1 MDVKKLKKR
10 TLFSAV
16 WIVIALLA
24 VTSGTYAWFTFA
36 PRTTVTPMYGT
47 VTGGDGNLLI
57 SNSENG
63 SFDVSCELTP
73 VSGTKSLMPLTTG
86 DLTGFFV
93 VSGQAPTGIALKYST
108 ANDRVD
114 STAVHGYVYLKAEDI
129 AQDICFDGS
138 KLDFGT
144 DGSVLACLR
153 LGLRFTTQSGIKTY
167 IFSLDEMGDTS
178 RAETRLTVPSA
189 GTVVSGI
196 YSGGDPIYIS
206 DPARPISAFC
216 ASGTEDDLVRG
227 RETLCRLNAEE
238 VAQVEYWLY
247 LEGCDVNCINS
258 VQSRDLALKLGFC
271 GFSEN

>member
-1 MDVKKLKKR
+1 MDSKINKKR
-10 TLFSAV
+10 TLLSVV

-24 VTSGTYAWFTFA
+24 VTSGTLAWFTFA

-63 SFDVSCELTP
+63 RFDVSCELTP
-73 VSGTKSLMPLTTG
+73 VSETKSLMPVTTG
-86 DLTGFFV
+86 DLTGFFT
-93 VSGQAPTGIALKYST
+93 VSEQAPTGMALKYSY

-114 STAVHGYVYLKAEDI
+114 STAIHGYVYLKAEDV

-178 RAETRLTVPSA
+178 GAETMLTVPSA

-206 DPARPISAFC
+206 DPASRISAFC
-216 ASGTEDDLVRG
+216 ASDPDGALVRG
-227 RETLCRLNAEE
+227 RETLCRLNAGE
-238 VAQVEYWLY
+238 VARVEYWLY

-271 GFSEN
+271 GFTES